1 MLLSTVDRINKL
13 FILKTMNKVTY
24 DTTLSPKIKL
34 GQFYRRNDLHEFV
47 ENELYIVSRTV
58 QQPMQYFL
66 VCLEDGILWTNPTDK
81 IEDIFG
87 DEDERGEFTLV
98 TNPFTITPDN
108 A

>member
-1 MLLSTVDRINKL
+1 
-13 FILKTMNKVTY
+13 MNKVTY
-24 DTTLSPKIKL
+24 DTALSPKIKL
-34 GQFYRRNDLHEFV
+34 GQFYRWSNLHEFD
-47 ENELYIVSRTV
+47 EDELYVVARTA

-66 VCLEDGILWTNPTDK
+66 VCLQDGIPWTNPTDK

-87 DEDERGEFTLV
+87 DEDNRSEFSLV